1 MSTATPTNPVLP
13 VARLTAGTLSNAD
26 GHKLFEALR
35 AALTAQED
43 AVTLDL
49 TNVISFSTSFLNS
62 SLGALANEL
71 GTASYQRL
79 RIINYKPAQLKQLK
93 DYITTATQSVT

>member
-1 MSTATPTNPVLP
+1 MSTTTPANPVLL

-35 AALTAQED
+35 TALTEHGG

-49 TNVISFSTSFLNS
+49 TDTVSFSTSFLNS
-62 SLGALANEL
+62 SFGALANEL
-71 GTASYQRL
+71 GAASYQRL
-79 RIINYKPAQLKQLK
+79 RLTNYKLAQFKQLK
-93 DYITTATQSVT
+93 DYMSIATPPAA